1 MLQGLPM
8 LRSSIPLP
16 VLQAKATLV
25 PCTECARC
33 CRYVGVGINAPT
45 TPRLATD
52 VLWYL
57 YHEQVSVYRDE
68 QGEWS
73 VMFETRCRNLGDDRL
88 CGVYDQRPH
97 ICRGFD
103 NTTCDVNAPGAR
115 ALTFSEPAEFLEWLR
130 AKRPRVYARLEG
142 RFTPERWQ
150 PGTKPSTA
158 RARRAVARKA
168 RI

>member
-1 MLQGLPM
+1 MPQSP
-8 LRSSIPLP
+8 IPLP
-16 VLQAKATLV
+16 VLQAKQPLV
-25 PCTECARC
+25 PCTQCARC

-57 YHEQVSVYRDE
+57 YHEQVSIYRDE

-73 VMFETRCRNLGDDRL
+73 VMFETRCRKLRDDLL
-88 CGVYDQRPH
+88 CGVYEARPH
-97 ICRGFD
+97 ICRSFD

-115 ALTFSEPAEFLEWLR
+115 ALTFNEPAEFLEWLR
-130 AKRPRVYARLEG
+130 AKRPRVYAKLEG
-142 RFTPERWQ
+142 RFTPERFQ
-150 PGTKPSTA
+150 PATKPNTA

>member
-57 YHEQVSVYRDE
+57 YHENVSVYRDE

-73 VMFETRCRNLGDDRL
+73 VLFETRCRNLRDDLL
-88 CGVYDQRPH
+88 CAVYDERPH

-103 NTTCDVNAPGAR
+103 NTECDVNAPGAR
-115 ALTFSEPAEFLEWLR
+115 ALTFREPAEFLGWLE
-130 AKRPRVYARLEG
+130 AKRPRLFAKLEG

-150 PGTKPSTA
+150 PGPKARTA

-168 RI
+168 RS

>member
-1 MLQGLPM
+1 MPQVP
-8 LRSSIPLP
+8 IPLP
-16 VLQAKATLV
+16 LLQARPAFV

-33 CRYVGVGINAPT
+33 CQYLGVGINAPT

-57 YHEQVSVYRDE
+57 YHEKVSVYVDE
-68 QGEWS
+68 EGEWS
-73 VMFETRCRNLGDDRL
+73 VLFETRCRNLRSDLR
-88 CGVYDQRPH
+88 CGIYEERPH

-103 NTTCDVNAPGAR
+103 NTECDVNAPGAR
-115 ALTFSEPAEFLEWLR
+115 ALTFREPAEFLGWLE
-130 AKRPRVYARLEG
+130 AKRPRLYAKLEG
-142 RFTPERWQ
+142 RFTPERWE
-150 PGTKPSTA
+150 PGTKAETA

>member
-1 MLQGLPM
+1 MPQSP
-8 LRSSIPLP
+8 IPLP
-16 VLQAKATLV
+16 VLQAKQPLV
-25 PCTECARC
+25 PCTQCARC

-57 YHEQVSVYRDE
+57 YHEQVSIYRDE

-73 VMFETRCRNLGDDRL
+73 VMFETRCRNLRDDLL
-88 CGVYDQRPH
+88 CGVYEARPH
-97 ICRGFD
+97 ICRSFD

-115 ALTFSEPAEFLEWLR
+115 ALTFNEPAEFLEWLR
-130 AKRPRVYARLEG
+130 AKRPRVYAKLEG
-142 RFTPERWQ
+142 RFTPERFQ
-150 PGTKPSTA
+150 PGTKPNTT

>member
-8 LRSSIPLP
+8 PQSPIQLP
-16 VLQAKATLV
+16 VLQPKPALV
-25 PCTECARC
+25 RCTECARC
-33 CRYVGVGINAPT
+33 CRYVGVGINAPK

-57 YHEQVSVYRDE
+57 YHENVSVYRDE

-73 VMFETRCRNLGDDRL
+73 VLFETRCRNLRADLL
-88 CGVYDQRPH
+88 CAVYDERPH

-103 NTTCDVNAPGAR
+103 NTECDVNAPGAR
-115 ALTFSEPAEFLEWLR
+115 ALTLREPAEFLRWLE
-130 AKRPRVYARLEG
+130 AKRPRLYAKLEG

-150 PGTKPSTA
+150 PGTKAKTA

>member
-1 MLQGLPM
+1 MP
-8 LRSSIPLP
+8 RAPIPLP
-16 VLQAKATLV
+16 VRNSSGLV
-25 PCTECARC
+25 SCTECARC

-57 YHEQVSVYRDE
+57 YHENVSVYRDE
-68 QGEWS
+68 DGEWS
-73 VMFETRCRNLGDDRL
+73 VLFETRCRNLRADLRCD
-88 CGVYDQRPH
+88 VYAERPH

-103 NTTCDVNAPGAR
+103 NLGCEVNAPSPR
-115 ALTFSEPAEFLEWLR
+115 ALTFTEPSEFLAWLE
-130 AKRPRVYARLEG
+130 AKRPRLHRKLAG
-142 RFTPERWQ
+142 RFTPERYL
-150 PGTKPSTA
+150 PAARPRTA

>member
-1 MLQGLPM
+1 MPPAP
-8 LRSSIPLP
+8 IPLP
-16 VLQAKATLV
+16 LVSAKPALV
-25 PCTECARC
+25 ACTECARC

-57 YHEQVSVYRDE
+57 YHDKVSVYRDE

-73 VMFETRCRNLGDDRL
+73 VLFETRCGNLRADLR
-88 CGVYDQRPH
+88 CEVYAERPH

-103 NTTCDVNAPGAR
+103 DRECDVNAPGAR
-115 ALTFSEPAEFLEWLR
+115 ALTFGEPSEFLAWLE
-130 AKRPRVYARLEG
+130 AKRPRLHAKLAG
-142 RFTPERWQ
+142 RFTPERHL
-150 PGTKPSTA
+150 PSARTRTA
-158 RARRAVARKA
+158 RAQRVVARKA

>member
-1 MLQGLPM
+1 MP
-8 LRSSIPLP
+8 RAPVPLP
-16 VLQAKATLV
+16 LLRTPSALV

-57 YHEQVSVYRDE
+57 YHEHVSVYRDE
-68 QGEWS
+68 HGEWS
-73 VMFETRCRNLGDDRL
+73 VLFETRCRNLRADLRCD
-88 CGVYDQRPH
+88 VYEERPH

-103 NTTCDVNAPGAR
+103 NLACEVNAPSAR
-115 ALTFSEPAEFLEWLR
+115 ALTFREPAEFLAWLAAR
-130 AKRPRVYARLEG
+130 RPRLHAKLAG
-142 RFTPERWQ
+142 RFAPERFA
-150 PGTKPSTA
+150 PLTPPRTA